1 MNKLSLLLVVVSCIA
16 FAGATGAAINGGL
29 FARDS
34 KPVDRSDRPSHGTHL
49 CSAHS
54 HCGSG
59 HLCCSGHC
67 QWVDTCG

>member
-1 MNKLSLLLVVVSCIA
+1 MNKFSLLLAVVSCIA
-16 FAGATGAAINGGL
+16 FAGATSAAINGGL
-29 FARDS
+29 FTRDS
-34 KPVDRSDRPSHGTHL
+34 KPVDRPGHGTHL

-54 HCGSG
+54 HCGTD